1 MIEYIRGILD
11 ELSPTSA
18 IVEAG
23 GVGYEMLISLNTYTA
38 LQGKREVRLFAYEVI
53 REDAHLL
60 YGFATKSERQL
71 FDLLIGISGIG
82 GQTAR
87 MVLSAF
93 TPTEFADIIRSED
106 VKMIKSVKGIGPKAA
121 QRIVVELKD
130 KKALDF
136 GTADATTQKT
146 GETLTSASRERME
159 EAVAALTMLGFP
171 PAAGSKVV
179 RQIVKDQPD
188 CPVEQII
195 KQALKL
201 L

>member
-130 KKALDF
+130 KMALDF
-136 GTADATTQKT
+136 GTADAITQKT

>member
-60 YGFATKSERQL
+60 YGFSTKSERQL

-130 KKALDF
+130 KMALDF